1 MEDDNGNE
9 ADGEVTPTCV
19 VTASRWLARR
29 TGLYG
34 LGLHIARLTPTMV
47 YGLRGS
53 NNPVTYT
60 THRILGYIDPS
71 PTAAQVNGNHYP
83 INVYLFCT
91 VQRVCT
97 SNVHGF
103 YDTDICNI

>member
-9 ADGEVTPTCV
+9 ADGEVTPTGV
-19 VTASRWLARR
+19 VTASSKLVSR

-60 THRILGYIDPS
+60 THRIVGYTDPS
-71 PTAAQVNGNHYP
+71 HTAAQVNGNLYP
-83 INVYLFCT
+83 I
-91 VQRVCT
+91 
-97 SNVHGF
+97 
-103 YDTDICNI
+103 DIYSGIQSMGV